1 MNIAIGGKTGSGK
14 STLINTLLKFMQ
26 QQYKEDRKQVII
38 FDTSTSYAE
47 MDAEK
52 GHIDVYDTDVVVS
65 TTYRRLDVNAIL
77 WKAAQKNH
85 DVLLNL
91 AFLDEKQQRELLD
104 DFAFEILRKHID
116 LIVIIDEAS
125 KLFPRFHF
133 SRGVGQLLR
142 EGRKRRLDVIMA
154 YQSLTDVD
162 LAVIKQAHYAII
174 FKMVT
179 AEEKQKMAKLL
190 ELDPYKVNFDVLEE
204 HECFI
209 ADLQKGFLGIINPT
223 VMPSLQ

>member
-1 MNIAIGGKTGSGK
+1 
-14 STLINTLLKFMQ
+14 MQ
-26 QQYKEDRKQVII
+26 QKYGKERKQVII

-52 GHIDVYDTDVVVS
+52 GYIDVYDTDVVVS
-65 TTYRRLDVNAIL
+65 TTYRWLDVNEML
-77 WKAAQKNH
+77 GKAAKQEH
-85 DVLLNL
+85 DVLVNL
-91 AFLDEKQQRELLD
+91 AFLDEKQQHELLD
-104 DFAFEILRKHID
+104 DFAFEILRKHIE

-179 AEEKQKMAKLL
+179 AEDKAKMSKLL
-190 ELDPYKVNFDVLEE
+190 ELDPYKVSFDVLEE
-204 HECFI
+204 YECFI
-209 ADLQKGFLGIINPT
+209 ANLQKGFLGIINPST
-223 VMPSLQ
+223 MPSLK